1 MNIFYF
7 TKISINKKIMSV
19 SEGLKKIVYKSFH
32 VTLKKIDIYGNVSN
46 PPQSLSHKIKIQPW
60 TRVKDLKSIISSVI
74 GVTNKSIRLF
84 YQNIELMDE
93 LTMFDYKIV
102 ENKKPEINFQ
112 IQNKRTDFF
121 IRVYGTFHCH
131 LILQKIMEEI
141 MHGFMQG
148 LIPQLIQDG
157 TSGTYK
163 MRNVDKEVVG
173 IFKPFDE
180 EPFAPN
186 NQKGYVNQFGSET
199 FRKGILSG
207 EGAIREFAA
216 FALDEKGLFDVPPTT
231 FVEVMHPSFNK
242 VNMEMLQMNSVTV
255 NEMKGSIVHNF
266 LMENIVQKTNSSIS
280 TNSTQYNSLVDDNL
294 DYAMG
299 NSKYNFITKKYGSLQ
314 KFIKCTDVAANFSF
328 SLYTIEEAQKIGV
341 LDLRILNCDR
351 NDENVLVIKKK
362 HKTTGKPFY
371 KLVPIDHSL
380 SFPDCLKIY
389 DYELCWMGWDQ
400 AQQPFTD
407 KLKAYIQSID
417 IVADMER
424 LSKTI
429 KLREDCWKMF
439 RISNTVLKVG
449 AEYDLNLYEI
459 GNLMYKLDY
468 KNDSPSQI
476 EILIEKTD
484 NLCSIMRVDKR
495 LRIFSVNEEK
505 EDVVQ
510 VKRRK
515 MSLLKRTTSEPKLN
529 QLDDDDESENL
540 KPKDNVKLKRDDDIV
555 FDSPYNEMYFHH
567 FEAFLIEL
575 IKKTYPS
582 KINNKVEESTFNK

>member
-328 SLYTIEEAQKIGV
+328 SLYTVEEAQKIGV

-505 EDVVQ
+505 EDAVQ

-582 KINNKVEESTFNK
+582 KINNKVEESIFNK

>member
-328 SLYTIEEAQKIGV
+328 SLYTVEEAQKIGV

-505 EDVVQ
+505 EDAVQ

>member
-1 MNIFYF
+1 
-7 TKISINKKIMSV
+7 MSV

-32 VTLKKIDIYGNVSN
+32 VTLKKIDIYGNISN

-60 TRVKDLKSIISSVI
+60 TRVKDLKSIIASVI
-74 GVTNKSIRLF
+74 GINLKSIRLF
-84 YQNIELMDE
+84 YQNIELLDE
-93 LTMFDYKIV
+93 LTMFDYKII
-102 ENKKPEINFQ
+102 ENKKPEISYQ

-148 LIPQLIQDG
+148 LVPQLIQDG

-163 MRNVDKEVVG
+163 MRNVNKDVVG

-186 NQKGYVNQFGSET
+186 NQKGYVGPFGSET

-216 FALDEKGLFDVPPTT
+216 FAIDEKGLFDVPPTT
-231 FVEVMHPSFNK
+231 FVEVSHPSFNK
-242 VNMEMLQMNSVTV
+242 VNMEMLQMKSQDLTGL
-255 NEMKGSIVHNF
+255 KGSIVHNF
-266 LMENIVQKTNSSIS
+266 LLENIVQKYGSGIS
-280 TNSTQYNSLVDDNL
+280 NNSTQYNSLVDDNL
-294 DYAMG
+294 DYVLG
-299 NSKYNFITKKYGSLQ
+299 NAKYNFITKKYGSLQ
-314 KFIKCTDVAANFSF
+314 KFVRSTDVAANFSF
-328 SLYTIEEAQKIGV
+328 SLYTTEEAQKIGI

-362 HKTTGKPFY
+362 HKTTGKSFY

-400 AQQPFTD
+400 AQEPITD
-407 KLKAYIQSID
+407 KMKAYIQQID
-417 IVADMER
+417 IIADMEK

-429 KLREDCWKMF
+429 KLREECWKMF
-439 RISNTVLKVG
+439 RISNTVLKIG
-449 AEYDLNLYEI
+449 AEYDLTLYEI

-476 EILIEKTD
+476 ELLIEKTD
-484 NLCSIMRVDKR
+484 NLCSIMRIDKR
-495 LRIFSVNEEK
+495 LRIFSVNDKNDAENAAPIGRK
-505 EDVVQ
+505 
-510 VKRRK
+510 RK
-515 MSLLKRTTSEPKLN
+515 MSLLRRTTSEPKLD
-529 QLDDDDESENL
+529 QLGYSDTENL
-540 KPKDNVKLKRDDDIV
+540 QADNKSKYKGEDELI

-567 FEAFLIEL
+567 FEAFLVEL
-575 IKKTYPS
+575 IKKTYS
-582 KINNKVEESTFNK
+582 NEVSNKEQKNCN